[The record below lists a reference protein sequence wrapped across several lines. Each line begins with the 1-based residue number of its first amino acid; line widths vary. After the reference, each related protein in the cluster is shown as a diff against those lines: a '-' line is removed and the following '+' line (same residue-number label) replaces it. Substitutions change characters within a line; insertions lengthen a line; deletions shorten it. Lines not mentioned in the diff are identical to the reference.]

1 VRGSDVAAKC
11 SDRHFRYKQKQNA
24 AKIVKIELQSSSSLI
39 PLFYL
44 PQIDRDKT
52 GFESE
57 TLQYIYR
64 YSDAFLD
71 SIFDSVLVSRISL
84 LYCQSQNRIGKGE
97 KFSIMRWCMIGQA
110 VVQLNSVSLYGI
122 QQNHTRATGI

>member
-39 PLFYL
+39 PLFFL
-44 PQIDRDKT
+44 PQIDKT

-57 TLQYIYR
+57 TLQYIYL

-71 SIFDSVLVSRISL
+71 SIFDSVLVSLISP
-84 LYCQSQNRIGKGE
+84 LYCQNQNRIGKGE
-97 KFSIMRWCMIGQA
+97 KFSIM
-110 VVQLNSVSLYGI
+110 
-122 QQNHTRATGI
+122 